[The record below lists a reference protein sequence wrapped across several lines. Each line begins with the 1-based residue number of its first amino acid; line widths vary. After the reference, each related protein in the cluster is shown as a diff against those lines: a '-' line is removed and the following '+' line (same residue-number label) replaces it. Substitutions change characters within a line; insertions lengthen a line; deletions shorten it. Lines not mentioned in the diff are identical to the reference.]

1 MAVDWVAQLSGFA
14 IILVLGFAGGMLPA
28 KVSKS
33 QKSSKTLSFMNA
45 FTGGLFFAVGL
56 ESFTD
61 AAEDFGELN
70 FLESIG
76 LGSVPWHMSFALLA
90 VIIIMAAEFG
100 FVDVHGDDLLIQY
113 ENDTSDPSHSHGTSP
128 YLLVVL
134 LSIHSLLE
142 GAAVGSASGRS
153 FYVILIA
160 ICAHKFF
167 AALALGTSI
176 TRGGIPFGKHFILV
190 AIFALSTPLGQF
202 IGISFSS
209 FLKAR
214 AAAVSSAIFAS
225 LATGTFAWVALCEI
239 LHPEMEMGTISDKR
253 KKVLLAF
260 LGMLS
265 IIIVTAIMEE
275 HD

>member
-1 MAVDWVAQLSGFA
+1 MLSLVDF
-14 IILVLGFAGGMLPA
+14 
-28 KVSKS
+28 
-33 QKSSKTLSFMNA
+33 
-45 FTGGLFFAVGL
+45 FFAVGL

-61 AAEDFGELN
+61 AAEDFGELD
-70 FLESIG
+70 FLQSIG
-76 LGSVPWHMSFALLA
+76 LGSVPWHMAFALLA
-90 VIIIMAAEFG
+90 VIVIMAAESCSWFSKWT
-100 FVDVHGDDLLIQY
+100 F
-113 ENDTSDPSHSHGTSP
+113 
-128 YLLVVL
+128 
-134 LSIHSLLE
+134 
-142 GAAVGSASGRS
+142 

-209 FLKAR
+209 FLEAR
-214 AAAVSSAIFAS
+214 AAEVSSAIFAS

-239 LHPEMEMGTISDKR
+239 LHPEMEKGSISDKR
-253 KKVLLAF
+253 KKVLFAF